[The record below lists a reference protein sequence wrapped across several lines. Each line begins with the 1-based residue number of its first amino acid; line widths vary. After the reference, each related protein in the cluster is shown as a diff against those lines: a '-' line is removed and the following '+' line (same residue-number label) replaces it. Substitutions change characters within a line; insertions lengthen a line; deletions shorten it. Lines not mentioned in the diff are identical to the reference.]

1 LGGIVAPVL
10 GGYLLSLGL
19 PPTHIF
25 LSACGFAIVAAA
37 ATALLHFRGSRVE
50 QLTAQAA
57 Q

>member
-1 LGGIVAPVL
+1 M
-10 GGYLLSLGL
+10 

-37 ATALLHFRGSRVE
+37 ATALLHFRGGRAAS
-50 QLTAQAA
+50 LTTVQAA